1 MLAVGAE
8 KNFFIEPLFQRIE
21 RFKNERFIVC
31 EEHFCIIAH
40 AFEEA
45 YFVEFYKP
53 ATFAIFY
60 KNLVVLG
67 KRAAVDAAI
76 FLAIFPAISDL

>member
-1 MLAVGAE
+1 MLAVCTE
-8 KNFFIEPLFQRIE
+8 KNFFIKPFFQRVE

-31 EEHFCIIAH
+31 EENFCIVAH

-53 ATFAIFY
+53 AALTIFY
-60 KNLVVLG
+60 KNLVAFS